1 MKNRIKKIVG
11 TTLMAAVVLASV
23 APAVSHALPTS
34 YSGKRTY
41 SASKGYRSYTT
52 TNGYEAGGKVKNTVT
67 AYLSDMD
74 TRRYS
79 TATGKN
85 SVYSGGLSTKMDA
98 FHGIV
103 NGQRYDMAKT
113 WKAN

>member
-11 TTLMAAVVLASV
+11 TTLMAAVVMASV

-52 TNGYEAGGKVKNTVT
+52 TNGYEAGGNVKNTVQ
-67 AYLSDMD
+67 AYLGSPEHSL
-74 TRRYS
+74 YS
-79 TATGKN
+79 TKVGKN
-85 SVYSGGLSTKMDA
+85 AVYSQYQATKMDA
-98 FHGIV
+98 YHGIG
-103 NGQRYDMAKT
+103 NGKSIQKT